1 MSATNPH
8 RPEILAPAGSWEAFL
23 AGLDAGADA
32 FYLGLQEGSAR
43 GRARNFTLKD
53 LERLLPL
60 AHGEGRRVYVTLN
73 TLMQEAEMERTAAT
87 LWQLQ
92 ALGADA
98 IILQD
103 LGLWRVCRELLPELP
118 LHASTQM
125 TVHNSAGVRQ
135 LERMGFARAI
145 LSRECTIPEIKAIAE
160 ASPLPLEVFVH
171 GALCYSISGLCLA
184 SSAITGG
191 SANRGWCSQSCRWR
205 YVRGP
210 EDVGFHPLS
219 PSDLKMLEHVR
230 ELARIGVCSLKIE
243 GRLKGPDYVRAVVG
257 AYRKALDADD
267 SGADEALGA
276 AGNLLRSV
284 PSRPGT
290 DGYAHHPHPR
300 EVLPK
305 GADPTLGTRIG
316 TVRRWRARILTVS
329 STPLIRRG
337 DRLRV
342 FSTRRGHSAAVT
354 VRSVQREKTSKGQ
367 LFHIPLAERVE
378 RGDAVYRV
386 KEAKAEE
393 YLQMLSQRERALPA
407 GSGLPLH
414 LEVAASDGELVLH
427 ARVAT
432 TSIEARF
439 PVTMHPA
446 ERTPLG
452 YHTLETHLG
461 RLGHSGYHLASLK
474 VQGQLP
480 PVIVPP
486 AEFKEL
492 RRELVRLL
500 DEARA
505 EDRRRYLAQV
515 AALRGPGG
523 EGPPRATAGK
533 RLWIR
538 ADSIATAKSCLDAQ
552 FHRLVLPLTRDL
564 LRARD
569 RLVQQLQSR
578 DRIVWELPAWLPE
591 GDLEVYRDQ
600 LSRLLREGFRG
611 FALTNLGHL
620 DLVPEEGLDRVAGRE
635 LHCLNGWAAAALGEL
650 GCSVVTTSP
659 ESSGENLR
667 AVGARGWPTAPLA
680 IAFGTLPLFTTR
692 LDPGVV
698 WKEDK
703 AIRTGENV
711 ELHWQRVA
719 KPLGQNWFRVYAE
732 TPLCWTQHMAELRG
746 LGVGDYLFDF
756 EGRSFTHKELG
767 ILLKKFNTERP
778 LKDSSEWNWERGLK

>member
-1 MSATNPH
+1 MAEPP

-32 FYLGLQEGSAR
+32 FYLGLEKGSAR
-43 GRARNFTLKD
+43 GRARNFTLQD
-53 LERLLPL
+53 LGRLLPM
-60 AHGEGRRVYVTLN
+60 AHDAGRKVYVALN
-73 TLMQEAEMERTAAT
+73 TVLKESEVEPAAET
-87 LWQLQ
+87 LWQLHS
-92 ALGADA
+92 LGVDA
-98 IILQD
+98 VILQD
-103 LGLWRVCRELLPELP
+103 LGLWRVCREILPELP

-160 ASPLPLEVFVH
+160 APSLPLEVFVH
-171 GALCYSISGLCLA
+171 GALCYSVSGLCLA

-191 SANRGWCSQSCRWR
+191 SANRGWCSQPCRWR

-219 PSDLKMLEHVR
+219 PSDLTMLEHVR
-230 ELARIGVCSLKIE
+230 ELARIGVRSLKIE
-243 GRLKGPDYVRAVVG
+243 GRLKGPEYVRAVVG

-267 SGADEALGA
+267 SGAGEALGA
-276 AGNLLRSV
+276 AGNLLRSI

-316 TVRRWRARILTVS
+316 TVRRWRDRTLTVAS
-329 STPLIRRG
+329 KPTIRRG

-342 FSTRRGHSAAVT
+342 FSARRGHSVAVS
-354 VRSVQREKTSKGQ
+354 VRSLQRERTPGGQ
-367 LFHIPLAERVE
+367 LFHIPLDERVE
-378 RGDAVYRV
+378 RNDAVYRV

-393 YLQMLSQRERALPA
+393 YLQQLSKRVRTLPE
-407 GSGLPLH
+407 GRGVPLH
-414 LEVAASDGELVLH
+414 LELEAGDGALVLQ
-427 ARVAT
+427 ARAAT
-432 TSIEARF
+432 TRIEARF

-446 ERTPLG
+446 ERAPLD
-452 YHTLETHLG
+452 YHTLDKHLG
-461 RLGHSGYHLASLK
+461 RLGRSGYQLASLK
-474 VQGQLP
+474 IRGQLP
-480 PVIVPP
+480 PVVVP
-486 AEFKEL
+486 AGEFKAL

-500 DEARA
+500 DEAR
-505 EDRRRYLAQV
+505 EQDRHRGLERV
-515 AALRGPGG
+515 AALRRPGG
-523 EGPPRATAGK
+523 AGAPRVGGGK

-538 ADSIATAKSCLDAQ
+538 ADSIATAKSCLDTR

-569 RLVQQLQSR
+569 RLVQQLQHR

-591 GDLEVYRDQ
+591 GDLEVFRDQ
-600 LSRLLREGFRG
+600 LARLHREGFRG
-611 FALTNLGHL
+611 FAVTNLGHL
-620 DLVPEEGLDRVAGRE
+620 DLLPGPDLDLVAGRE
-635 LHCLNGWAAAALGEL
+635 LHCLNGWAAAALGGL
-650 GCSVVTTSP
+650 GCRVVTASP
-659 ESSGENLR
+659 ESDGENLGDL
-667 AVGARGWPTAPLA
+667 AARGWPAAPLVVA
-680 IAFGTLPLFTTR
+680 YGNLPLFTTR

-698 WKEDK
+698 WKEGK

-719 KPLGQNWFRVYAE
+719 KPLGQNWFRVYAA

-746 LGVGDYLFDF
+746 KGVGDYLFDF
-756 EGRSFTHKELG
+756 EGRAFTRKELG